1 MAKVYASTIIKK
13 AIGEIGY
20 HEKKSNSQLDSKTAN
35 SGSNNFTKYAR
46 DIWEKAKNIL
56 NGNKQGVEWCAV
68 FCIWLFVICFGA
80 AIAQKVLFLP
90 NKSAA
95 AGANYFMNYFKA
107 KKRFYSS
114 PKAGDMIFFGAN
126 KKARHVGLVEYVTKT
141 EVHTIEG
148 NSSNQVRRRVYKLI
162 DKDILGYGRPD
173 YDAEP
178 SPELTP
184 TPTPT
189 PTEFQVGDKV
199 KIVEG
204 ATWASGAKIPTW
216 VMSSVLYVRQI
227 RTDGNI
233 AISVFETG
241 AITGV
246 IDPKYLVLVESAG
259 YNARVINIKTYLNV
273 RSGPGTNYSSVG
285 KLYNGNLIHIDQE
298 KGRWAHMTS
307 DALSGWVS
315 MDYIKKVD

>member
-46 DIWEKAKNIL
+46 DVWEKAKNIL

-80 AIAQKVLFLP
+80 AIAQAVLFLP
-90 NKSAA
+90 NKSSA
-95 AGANYFMNYFKA
+95 AGAHYFMNYFKA

-114 PKAGDMIFFGAN
+114 PKPGDMIFFGAN
-126 KKARHVGLVEYVTKT
+126 SRARHVGLVESVTKT

-148 NSSNQVRRRVYKLI
+148 NSSNQVRRKTYKLSN
-162 DKDILGYGRPD
+162 KDILGYGRPK
-173 YDAEP
+173 YDDEP
-178 SPELTP
+178 SPSPEPP
-184 TPTPT
+184 TPTPD
-189 PTEFQVGDKV
+189 FQVGDKV
-199 KIVEG
+199 KIKEG
-204 ATWASGAKIPTW
+204 ATWASGAKIPAW
-216 VMSSVLYVRQI
+216 VMSSILYVRQI
-227 RTDGNI
+227 RSDGNI

-246 IDPKYLVLVESAG
+246 IEPKYLELVESAG
-259 YNARVINIKTYLNV
+259 YDAKIINIKSYLNV
-273 RSGPGTNYSSVG
+273 RSGPGTSYKSVG
-285 KLYNGNLIHIDQE
+285 KLYNGNIIHIDKE
-298 KGRWAHMTS
+298 DGRWAHMID

-315 MDYIKKVD
+315 MDYIKKVE